1 MKNAGLLNAPLNA
14 LIAELG
20 HTDTLVIADA
30 GLPIPLHVP
39 RIDLAITPG
48 FPDFRGVL
56 DAVLA
61 ELCIEGAT
69 LAEEITTH
77 NAALEKQIHHRL
89 NQLMPA
95 AIAPAYLSHEHFKA
109 RLQKVRGVVRTG
121 ECTPYANILLHC
133 GVPF

>member
-1 MKNAGLLNAPLNA
+1 MKKAGLLNAPLNT

-20 HTDTLVIADA
+20 HTDVIAIADA
-30 GLPIPLHVP
+30 GLPIPAHVP

-48 FPDFRGVL
+48 FPDFLGVL
-56 DAVLA
+56 DAMLA

-69 LAEEITTH
+69 LAEEITTR
-77 NAALEKQIHHRL
+77 NAGLERQLRQRL
-89 NQLMPA
+89 DRLTPA
-95 AIAPAYLSHEHFKA
+95 ITPVHLAHEHFKA
-109 RLQKVRGVVRTG
+109 RLQEVRGVVRTG